1 MAPWAWKLAVSL
13 LLIGLNGL
21 FVLMEY
27 ALVRVRSSRIEVLAR
42 RGNARALRVQE
53 IHQRLDDY
61 LAAVQLGLTV
71 VALALGW
78 LGEPAMAE
86 FLELGLR
93 RTGLHLHHGVMVG
106 LAFGLGLVVLSWLH
120 SLLGELLPRAIGI
133 QKSETLA
140 LWSAYP
146 LQLFALFLRMPVSF
160 MSWCSTSILRLAGL
174 KPAAQAESVVSEE
187 EMRVLIG
194 ETQERGS
201 LPLERL
207 LLLEN
212 LFDFGT
218 AKVSEAMTPRDKIV
232 CLSVSKS
239 WEENLD
245 LVRQRRFS
253 RYPLCEDGLEN
264 VVGMIHVKDLLLRPD
279 PAQPFDL
286 KRARRDLF
294 EVGEGEP
301 LEKLLKLFPDKG
313 IHMALVRNAF
323 GQVVGLITLE
333 DIIEE
338 LVGEVHDEFDLPQAW
353 SFMDVVV
360 PQAVAVGLSAADRKA
375 AISQLLSRLCAAAP
389 ELNEQEC
396 LSVVWDREMKF
407 SSAVGR
413 GVAVPHGRL
422 LTLTRPLV
430 AVGRF
435 AKPVPFPAPDNVPV
449 RLVFLILTPA
459 STPVVQLKVLG
470 RIASLVTN
478 ENLRRRL
485 LRAKTAESMLEILRT
500 ADTLLAA

>member
-1 MAPWAWKLAVSL
+1 MAWLLGVSL
-13 LLIGLNGL
+13 LLIAVNAL

-27 ALVRVRSSRIEVLAR
+27 ALVKVRSSRVEVLAR
-42 RGNARALRVQE
+42 RGSARALRVQE
-53 IHQRLDDY
+53 IHARLDDY
-61 LAAVQLGLTV
+61 LAAIQLGLTI

-78 LGEPAMAE
+78 LGEPTMASFVE
-86 FLELGLR
+86 AGLR
-93 RTGLHLHHGVMVG
+93 TAGLHFSRRVVVGVS
-106 LAFGLGLVVLSWLH
+106 FGLGLVVLAFLH
-120 SLLGELLPRAIGI
+120 SLFGELVPRAVGI
-133 QKSETLA
+133 QRSETIA

-146 LQLFALFLRMPVSF
+146 LQLFALFFRMPVSF
-160 MSWCSTSILRLAGL
+160 MSWCSTSILRLLGL
-174 KPAAQAESVVSEE
+174 KPAAQVESVVSEE
-187 EMRVLIG
+187 EMRVLLG
-194 ETQERGS
+194 ETQERGT

-218 AKVSEAMTPRDKIV
+218 AKAAEAMTPRDKIV
-232 CLSVSKS
+232 YLSLSKS
-239 WEENLD
+239 HEENLEII
-245 LVRQRRFS
+245 RARRFS
-253 RYPLCEDGLEN
+253 RYPLCQDGLDT
-264 VVGMIHVKDLLLRPD
+264 VVGMVHVKDFVLRGEPGK
-279 PAQPFDL
+279 PLDL
-286 KRARRDLF
+286 KHARRDLF
-294 EVGEGEP
+294 EVADGEP
-301 LEKLLKLFPDKG
+301 LEKLVKLFPDKG
-313 IHMALVRNAF
+313 IHMALVRNAL
-323 GQVVGLITLE
+323 GHIVGLITLE
-333 DIIEE
+333 DIVEE

-353 SFMDVVV
+353 SLMDVVL
-360 PQAVAVGLSAADRKA
+360 PQAVAVGLTAPDRKT
-375 AISQLLSRLCAAAP
+375 AIAQLLSRLCASAP
-389 ELNEQEC
+389 ELNENEC
-396 LSVVWDREMKF
+396 AKVVWEREMKF

-422 LTLTRPLV
+422 LNITRPLV

-459 STPVVQLKVLG
+459 ATPVVQLKVLG

>member
-1 MAPWAWKLAVSL
+1 MSVLAWLLAASL
-13 LLIGLNGL
+13 LLIGLNAL

-27 ALVRVRSSRIEVLAR
+27 SLVKVRASRIEVLAR
-42 RGNARALRVQE
+42 RGSARALRVQE

-61 LAAVQLGLTV
+61 LAAIQLGLTMV
-71 VALALGW
+71 SLALGW
-78 LGEPAMAE
+78 IGEPAMAR
-86 FLELGLR
+86 FLERGLAAAGLALPR
-93 RTGLHLHHGVMVG
+93 RAEVG
-106 LAFGLGLVVLSWLH
+106 LAFGLGLVFLSWLH
-120 SLLGELLPRAIGI
+120 SLFGELLPRAVGI
-133 QKSETLA
+133 QKAETLA

-146 LQLFALFLRMPVSF
+146 LQLFALAFRLPVAF
-160 MSWCSTSILRLAGL
+160 MSWCSRSILRLLGL
-174 KPAAQAESVVSEE
+174 KPAAQVESVFSEE
-187 EMRVLIG
+187 EMRILIG
-194 ETQERGS
+194 ETQEKGA

-212 LFDFGT
+212 LFDFGS
-218 AKVSEAMTPRDKIV
+218 AKVSEAMTARDKIAY
-232 CLSVSKS
+232 LSLSKS
-239 WEENLD
+239 WEENLEV
-245 LVRQRRFS
+245 VRSRRHS
-253 RYPLCEDGLEN
+253 RYPLCTDGLDT
-264 VVGMIHVKDLLLRPD
+264 VVGMVHVKDFVLRAD
-279 PAQPFDL
+279 KEL
-286 KRARRDLF
+286 KHSRRDLF
-294 EVGEGEP
+294 EVSDGEP

-360 PQAVAVGLSAADRKA
+360 PQAVSVGLTAADRKA
-375 AISQLLSRLCAAAP
+375 AISQLLSKLCAAAP
-389 ELNEQEC
+389 ELDEAEC
-396 LSVVWDREMKF
+396 LRVVWEREMKF
-407 SSAVGR
+407 SSGVGR

-422 LTLTRPLV
+422 LSLSRPLV
-430 AVGRF
+430 ALGRF
-435 AKPVPFPAPDNVPV
+435 SKPVAFPAPDNAPV

-459 STPVVQLKVLG
+459 AAPVVQLKVLG

-485 LRAKTAESMLEILRT
+485 LRAKTSESMLELLRT